1 MSRDLGFW
9 TTVNQDSKYS
19 EYLSEGK
26 TSIDLYGL
34 NQATRLFIDLQVAII
49 FWIAYNS
56 PERHLRFPE
65 PRLRRY
71 RKSSRASLG
80 SRMGCVSK
88 DASCSESYICF
99 RFELLLEPEPTRHT
113 GADSYTANEKPMAAS
128 CEF

>member
-56 PERHLRFPE
+56 PRTSFTL
-65 PRLRRY
+65 PRTPF
-71 RKSSRASLG
+71 AQ
-80 SRMGCVSK
+80 VS
-88 DASCSESYICF
+88 
-99 RFELLLEPEPTRHT
+99 
-113 GADSYTANEKPMAAS
+113 
-128 CEF
+128 